1 MKILYALTFA
11 AVLFLGTSAA
21 LHSQTASPEGASS
34 ETEGSDLERV
44 NDDVRFENAMQLYK
58 IKNQKGKAL
67 ALFGEYLELFPE
79 GIHRKEVIRCIGDI
93 YLERFDYK
101 RAIKY
106 YQQLYEEYGS
116 EEEGISGFFQT
127 GICYSRMGNTDKSAE
142 VFKRIIELYPSSSY
156 SAKARTQ
163 LDIEEMIK

>member
-1 MKILYALTFA
+1 MGTA
-11 AVLFLGTSAA
+11 AV
-21 LHSQTASPEGASS
+21 LHSQTASPEGVSS
-34 ETEGSDLERV
+34 AEEGSDQERV

-67 ALFGEYLELFPE
+67 SLFGEYLELFPE
-79 GIHRKEVIRCIGDI
+79 GIHRKEVIRSIGDI

-101 RAIKY
+101 HAIKY

-116 EEEGISGFFQT
+116 EEEGISGLFQT
-127 GICYSRMGNTDKSAE
+127 GICYSRMGNTEKSAE